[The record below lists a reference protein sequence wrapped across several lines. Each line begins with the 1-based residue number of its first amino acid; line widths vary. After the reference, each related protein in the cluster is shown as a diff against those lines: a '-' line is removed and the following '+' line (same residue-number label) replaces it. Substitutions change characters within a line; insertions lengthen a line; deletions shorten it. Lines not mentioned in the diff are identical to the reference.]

1 MFSTTSRR
9 ISLTVLT
16 WLAVL
21 ALLLEYDDFDEV
33 FPLCNSS
40 QYSHLE
46 MFWYSFNTTKNS

>member
-46 MFWYSFNTTKNS
+46 MFWYSFNPTKNS